1 MNGFA
6 LGGGLEL
13 AMACTV
19 RFASENA
26 RLGQPEVKLGIIPG
40 YGGTQRLPRLVG
52 RGRALELLLSGD
64 PIPAAEAYRIGLV
77 NAVVPQ
83 AELLD
88 YCRAWLGKVL
98 ANGPLALGLVM
109 EAVDAGLNG
118 GIDEGLRFE
127 AAAFGVSAAT
137 EDRGKVRARFWRSGA
152 RRLQESEHMAKV
164 FEGQLSAA
172 GLRFAIIVSRFNSF
186 ITERLL
192 GGAMDALTRAGA
204 NADLIDVI
212 KVPGS
217 WEVPMIAGEVAR
229 QHRYDALICLSAV
242 IRGET
247 PHFDYVAGE
256 AAKGIA
262 HVASETGVPV
272 AFGVLTTN
280 TLEQAIDRAGAKGGN
295 KGFDA
300 AMTAIEMANL
310 LRTLRQ
316 AT

>member
-1 MNGFA
+1 M
-6 LGGGLEL
+6 
-13 AMACTV
+13 
-19 RFASENA
+19 S
-26 RLGQPEVKLGIIPG
+26 
-40 YGGTQRLPRLVG
+40 
-52 RGRALELLLSGD
+52 
-64 PIPAAEAYRIGLV
+64 
-77 NAVVPQ
+77 
-83 AELLD
+83 
-88 YCRAWLGKVL
+88 
-98 ANGPLALGLVM
+98 
-109 EAVDAGLNG
+109 
-118 GIDEGLRFE
+118 
-127 AAAFGVSAAT
+127 
-137 EDRGKVRARFWRSGA
+137 
-152 RRLQESEHMAKV
+152 KV

-192 GGAMDALTRAGA
+192 GGGMDALTRAGGS
-204 NADLIDVI
+204 ADLIDVI

-229 QHRYDALICLSAV
+229 QHRYDAVICLSAV
-242 IRGET
+242 IRGDT
-247 PHFDYVAGE
+247 PHFDYVAAE

-262 HVASETGVPV
+262 HVAAETGVPV